1 MELKIVI
8 SDPETGKA
16 YQQELK
22 DDRAIRFKGKKLGD
36 EISGSV
42 LGLEGYTLKITG
54 GSDRS
59 GFPIKPGVHG
69 TARPKILMTE
79 GIGYHPT
86 RKVRSKKRVR
96 GENIDED
103 ITQVN
108 TKVVKKGRMDIAEL
122 IGAAG
127 EEGEAAEAGAEKP
140 PEAKPTEEEKS
151 AEAPKVEEPKPEE
164 PVEEKPAEE
173 PAEEKPAGGATPE
186 EPKQEE
192 KKEEPKPEEKPAEE
206 EKPEEKPVEEPKAEE
221 PKAEEKPAEE
231 VKPEEPKPEE
241 KPAEVEEKP
250 AEEAEKP
257 AEENKA

>member
-8 SDPETGKA
+8 SDPETGRA

-54 GSDRS
+54 GSDRC

-69 TARPKILMTE
+69 TARPKILMTG

-86 RKVRSKKRVR
+86 RRVRSKKRVR
-96 GENIDED
+96 GESIDAD

-108 TKVVKKGRMDIAEL
+108 TTVVKKGRKDIAEL
-122 IGAAG
+122 LGAGGG
-127 EEGEAAEAGAEKP
+127 EDGEKP
-140 PEAKPTEEEKS
+140 PGTEPKTEEKPAPEPETKPAEEKS
-151 AEAPKVEEPKPEE
+151 VEEPKPEE
-164 PVEEKPAEE
+164 KLVEEPKLEEKPAE
-173 PAEEKPAGGATPE
+173 GAKPE
-186 EPKQEE
+186 EPKQQE
-192 KKEEPKPEEKPAEE
+192 KKEEPKPEEKPD
-206 EKPEEKPVEEPKAEE
+206 
-221 PKAEEKPAEE
+221 EE

>member
-1 MELKIVI
+1 MELKVVI

-79 GIGYHPT
+79 GIGYHPK

-108 TKVVKKGRMDIAEL
+108 TKVIKKGRKDISEL
-122 IGAAG
+122 LGAAG

-140 PEAKPTEEEKS
+140 PEAKSAEEK
-151 AEAPKVEEPKPEE
+151 PVDEPKA
-164 PVEEKPAEE
+164 EEKPAEE
-173 PAEEKPAGGATPE
+173 A
-186 EPKQEE
+186 
-192 KKEEPKPEEKPAEE
+192 KPEEKPAEE
-206 EKPEEKPVEEPKAEE
+206 PKTEEKPAPEPEAKPAEEKPAEEPKVEE

-231 VKPEEPKPEE
+231 PKPEE
-241 KPAEVEEKP
+241 KPAESKPEEAKPEEKPAEVDEKP

-257 AEENKA
+257 VGEKKA

>member
-54 GSDRS
+54 GSDRC

-79 GIGYHPT
+79 GIGYHPK

-96 GENIDED
+96 GESIDED

-108 TKVVKKGRMDIAEL
+108 TKVVKKGRKDIAEL
-122 IGAAG
+122 LGAGG
-127 EEGEAAEAGAEKP
+127 EEGEAAEAKP
-140 PEAKPTEEEKS
+140 GEQSASPEPEAKPVEEKS
-151 AEAPKVEEPKPEE
+151 VEEPKS
-164 PVEEKPAEE
+164 
-173 PAEEKPAGGATPE
+173 E

-192 KKEEPKPEEKPAEE
+192 QPAEEVKPEEKPAEE
-206 EKPEEKPVEEPKAEE
+206 PKVEELKPEEKPAEEPKPEEPKAEE
-221 PKAEEKPAEE
+221 KPVEEKPAEE
-231 VKPEEPKPEE
+231 VKPEEPKSEE
-241 KPAEVEEKP
+241 KPAEAEEKP
-250 AEEAEKP
+250 VEEAEKP